1 MLRSMKRPDP
11 KNPIKK
17 EITYKHQPAG
27 NIKQTG
33 YDDIDLDESNPG
45 PIGEQY
51 MLKRTVTPYKSKRKI
66 RKFTEAPTDPRQ
78 VNFLSNYAGGLGEP
92 LNKSFKYPTS
102 VPYEGKK
109 SWNIDRFLID
119 PQFSSGYE
127 DLNQEDRLNKRE
139 LKNNTLADMYKYF
152 MLQNKGDREKSW
164 KEAKN
169 FMKEEVNK
177 RTKTPMYNLLVGKK
191 HNPVFKS
198 INNAVEKDYLKR
210 FNEIKEDSKK
220 DWGMLPETDA
230 NDNVLLDSSG
240 GVKMRSRMPSV
251 SQKFKKNPI
260 SKRFAIRSGMSWL
273 MNSKGLSRKEAK
285 KYLKDSENPEN

>member
-33 YDDIDLDESNPG
+33 YDDIDLDPSNPG

-51 MLKRTVTPYKSKRKI
+51 MIKRTVTPYESKRKI

-78 VNFLSNYAGGLGEP
+78 VNFLSNYAGVRGEP
-92 LNKSFKYPTS
+92 LQKGFKYPTA
-102 VPYEGKK
+102 VPYQEEKK
-109 SWNIDRFLID
+109 WNIDRLIIE
-119 PQFSSGYE
+119 PQFANSEELG
-127 DLNQEDRLNKRE
+127 NTKPNKRKDK
-139 LKNNTLADMYKYF
+139 KNVLADMYKYF

-164 KEAKN
+164 KEAKE
-169 FMKEEVNK
+169 FMRKEVNK
-177 RTKTPMYNLLVGKK
+177 RTKNTIYNSYVKEGKK
-191 HNPVFKS
+191 NPAFDTVTNL
-198 INNAVEKDYLKR
+198 IPKDYLKR
-210 FNEIKEDSKK
+210 LNDIKEDSLK
-220 DWGMLPETDA
+220 DWRMLPETDE

-240 GVKMRSRMPSV
+240 GIKMRSMMPIQ
-251 SQKFKKNPI
+251 SQKFKENPI
-260 SKRFAIRSGMSWL
+260 SKRSAIRSGMSWL
-273 MNSKGLSRKEAK
+273 MNNKGLSRKEAK